1 MSIIPLQ
8 SGTQEMVA
16 IQDHQVQRIEYQGH
30 PALTTGQLAELLG
43 TKENT
48 LLQNFRQNR
57 GQFSVGDHFVKLE
70 GDDLKAFR
78 DCMSETHSVGPK
90 PRARNFTLWTAKGA
104 ITHVKITDSPKAWA
118 IYHDM
123 VAVYFGEKPSLPD
136 RIEAKREMKS
146 RELAAEFK
154 GFVTLAKAFGIEG
167 NQAILSAN
175 YAMKK
180 RYGENPKELIGATH
194 LLAENQQN
202 KLTVTEVGKRLN
214 LSAKQTNVRL
224 QDLRLQLGHRD
235 HKNRLYWELTEDGKE
250 YGVYLDTNKQHVDGT
265 PILQIKW
272 LESVLEVLCDQPE
285 DKECVA

>member
-8 SGTQEMVA
+8 SGAQEMVE
-16 IQDHQVQRIEYQGH
+16 IQDHQVQRIEYQGK
-30 PALTTGQLAELLG
+30 PVLTTGQLAELLG
-43 TKENT
+43 VTEGAIRENFSKH
-48 LLQNFRQNR
+48 L
-57 GQFSVGDHFVKLE
+57 GQFQSGEHFVKLE
-70 GDDLKAFR
+70 GDDLKVFR
-78 DCMSETHSVGPK
+78 DYISDADIVGPK
-90 PRARNFTLWTAKGA
+90 PRSRHFILWTAKGSILHA
-104 ITHVKITDSPKAWA
+104 KITDSPKAWA

-175 YAMKK
+175 DAMKK